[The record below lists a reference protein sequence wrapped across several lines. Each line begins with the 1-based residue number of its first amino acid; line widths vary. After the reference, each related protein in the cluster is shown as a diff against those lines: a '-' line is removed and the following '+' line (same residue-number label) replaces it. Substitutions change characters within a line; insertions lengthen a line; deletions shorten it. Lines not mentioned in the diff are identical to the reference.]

1 MLLVGAIDYR
11 ALVTFRKLNIITN
24 DMLRLYLDVL
34 FINNVDIVSSSKKLL
49 LFMSITLTV
58 SKKKKTVW
66 IVLRCNDCSTQ
77 QVQLQLQ

>member
-24 DMLRLYLDVL
+24 DMLRLYLDEL
-34 FINNVDIVSSSKKLL
+34 FINNVNIVSSSKKLL

-58 SKKKKTVW
+58 SKKNSVDR
-66 IVLRCNDCSTQ
+66 VA
-77 QVQLQLQ
+77 LQ

>member
-34 FINNVDIVSSSKKLL
+34 FINNVNIVSSSKKLL

-58 SKKKKTVW
+58 SKKNSVDR
-66 IVLRCNDCSTQ
+66 VA
-77 QVQLQLQ
+77 LQ